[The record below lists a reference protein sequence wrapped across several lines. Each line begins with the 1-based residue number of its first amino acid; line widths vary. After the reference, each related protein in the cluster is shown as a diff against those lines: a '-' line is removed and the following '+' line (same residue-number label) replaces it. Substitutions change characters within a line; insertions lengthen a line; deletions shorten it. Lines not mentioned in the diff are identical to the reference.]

1 MTQKIGIVFVG
12 LNVSFRYGRRK
23 MTQIEMMGS
32 LIVGLLCCFYLPLFL
47 ALPKPLAKAG
57 AAVNEVVSEIT

>member
-1 MTQKIGIVFVG
+1 
-12 LNVSFRYGRRK
+12 